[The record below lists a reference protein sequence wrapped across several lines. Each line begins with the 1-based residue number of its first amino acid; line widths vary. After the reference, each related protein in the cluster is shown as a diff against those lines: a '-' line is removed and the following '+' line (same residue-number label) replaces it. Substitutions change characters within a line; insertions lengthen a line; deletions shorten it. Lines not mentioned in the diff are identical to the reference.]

1 MPFSI
6 KRFTMHRSTSLPG
19 GRSSEGK
26 KISLTEIRE
35 NPNSSR
41 SSKKSDKN
49 KSSGNNSSSSTSS
62 SAQQQQGNLPNS
74 RSMDVSELRRLGFGN
89 PRQGPPPELL
99 ADAMAAVNDPHQQSS
114 SSSSSSSSTM
124 DRQRRTL
131 HSIQEYPSGTARF
144 STQQQSPG
152 GGGTV
157 YGSAGNT
164 STLPA
169 RWRSSLPPRPSSE
182 MRGVYSDTSS
192 SGTSGT
198 EVRRLVVRKNG
209 VRFQESDWAVEDNKG
224 GGRGGGGPPTIRPPS
239 SLSKR
244 SVDWEGDSGHM
255 SDVCP
260 RGSQTLKRPQ
270 PRRHHTVGFET
281 GSMTTLPRPS
291 LDLESHLPNQKS
303 HSLYQP
309 PSSVYDEDPGIMSE
323 VETSATGFR
332 RASKAR
338 SSLPIVR
345 TPSKTQER
353 PLGLVFLQ
361 YQSETKRALLPNEIT
376 SMDTVRALFV
386 RSFPKQLTMEYLDSP
401 HIRVYIH
408 DPAKDM
414 FYELEDLRD
423 IRDRSVLRI
432 YEQDVNGGG
441 VYSTYDQDLSYFS
454 EPEFDSEYQHQ
465 HIHRSKASK
474 APLPPA
480 IGYYGTL
487 PAQYLPANRT
497 QTLPHSASMRT
508 YSPSHVA
515 AADRQK
521 SQTMAPGGGGT
532 LPPPKPQRSFQQA
545 LTPLGKTIRSTPP
558 PTGPPPSIPSP
569 RSGQPRPLVPI
580 GSSMPMSPER
590 RHEPLG
596 SYRAPPDRPY
606 SVAGQATYHISPE
619 RRYDPSYHSSPERR
633 SQQESGYLSSPE
645 RRVDHQRSFS
655 GYSTSSSYEDS
666 VYGGSIYGTRSGSV
680 TPVIDDEAKLRMEY
694 MERQLASLTGLVQ
707 KALTTGPPNKNM
719 PPNQQLQQIPTRD
732 CEQGKVGNGTK
743 VHLTPEMYVQLR
755 HLRKQTKD
763 LRLEVRNLRRIAQA
777 QSVTARDTVRE
788 TCVKIK
794 SMLAH
799 AQSGEDQVCAER
811 LRVSREE
818 DLYRQD
824 VTKLEKD
831 LTELETHVE
840 ELRSNVINRKCRV
853 NMCDVEGMAL
863 ILSRA
868 SKTVADLKARFPN
881 LQDSLKSVMA
891 AEMEVVVR
899 EEKFL
904 KDEPDRLE
912 NALRRCKKLTGTL
925 VTLKRLASVQE
936 QRHTGAHTTPEKSS
950 SSEGNHSDGEVHNIK
965 ALASDPHTVIHV
977 PPGGHQRASENALD
991 ALLDE
996 LQTFTKPLEQPR
1008 DNIPGLLGPQRRLP
1022 SYPSAESPVRS
1033 PARSFAPSMPG
1044 QPEVTTSGNSAFR
1057 SPATI
1062 TSKLQVSESG
1072 AQRTVV
1078 SPSHSPVP
1086 ESKKPQDMIVR
1097 VAVNPGGNTKQT
1109 VIDGVEGT
1117 VTNPISQKKAPPP
1130 PPPRT
1135 TSRSP
1140 MTSPTAD
1147 TQDNVPGSP
1156 RDVVFSQLRSNS
1168 APVGDMDNSVKKA
1181 PAPRSV
1187 SKDEGTALKEK
1198 EDEELLRTSAISDEG
1213 LRRETLSSN
1222 SSSSESVNSQE
1233 GLQVGQTGS
1242 GLSPLGKERKSSG
1255 SRGTPPDGGTP
1266 NKSSKKL
1273 GPPTPPRTQLL
1284 ARQDVLEQRHQ
1295 ELLRK
1300 QKLLQDQYT
1309 RLQQLQNSQIL
1320 QRFPS
1325 RSATSTPIMNDLKK
1339 TGSESNILS
1348 KSALS
1353 MTPSSGSL
1361 THLAGNAVNF
1371 NPKEAK
1377 SHLAGNAVNFSPK
1390 EAKPSVVV
1398 TTSANSKAPAVP
1410 AKPAASQIQRNKIY
1424 ETDIL

>member
-1 MPFSI
+1 
-6 KRFTMHRSTSLPG
+6 
-19 GRSSEGK
+19 
-26 KISLTEIRE
+26 
-35 NPNSSR
+35 
-41 SSKKSDKN
+41 
-49 KSSGNNSSSSTSS
+49 
-62 SAQQQQGNLPNS
+62 
-74 RSMDVSELRRLGFGN
+74 
-89 PRQGPPPELL
+89 
-99 ADAMAAVNDPHQQSS
+99 
-114 SSSSSSSSTM
+114 
-124 DRQRRTL
+124 
-131 HSIQEYPSGTARF
+131 
-144 STQQQSPG
+144 
-152 GGGTV
+152 
-157 YGSAGNT
+157 
-164 STLPA
+164 
-169 RWRSSLPPRPSSE
+169 
-182 MRGVYSDTSS
+182 
-192 SGTSGT
+192 
-198 EVRRLVVRKNG
+198 
-209 VRFQESDWAVEDNKG
+209 
-224 GGRGGGGPPTIRPPS
+224 
-239 SLSKR
+239 
-244 SVDWEGDSGHM
+244 
-255 SDVCP
+255 
-260 RGSQTLKRPQ
+260 
-270 PRRHHTVGFET
+270 
-281 GSMTTLPRPS
+281 
-291 LDLESHLPNQKS
+291 
-303 HSLYQP
+303 
-309 PSSVYDEDPGIMSE
+309 
-323 VETSATGFR
+323 
-332 RASKAR
+332 
-338 SSLPIVR
+338 
-345 TPSKTQER
+345 
-353 PLGLVFLQ
+353 
-361 YQSETKRALLPNEIT
+361 
-376 SMDTVRALFV
+376 MDTVRALFV

-487 PAQYLPANRT
+487 PTQYLPANRT

-508 YSPSHVA
+508 YSPSH
-515 AADRQK
+515 AADRGK
-521 SQTMAPGGGGT
+521 SQTLPPGGGGT
-532 LPPPKPQRSFQQA
+532 QPPPKPQRSFQQT
-545 LTPLGKTIRSTPP
+545 LTPLGKTVRSTPP

-569 RSGQPRPLVPI
+569 RSGQPRPLVPV
-580 GSSMPMSPER
+580 GSTIPMSPER

-596 SYRAPPDRPY
+596 SYRTPPDRPY

-619 RRYDPSYHSSPERR
+619 RRYDPPYHSSPERR

-655 GYSTSSSYEDS
+655 GYSTSSSYEES
-666 VYGGSIYGTRSGSV
+666 LYGGSIYGTRSGSV
-680 TPVIDDEAKLRMEY
+680 TPVIDEEARLRMEY

-707 KALTTGPPNKNM
+707 KALTTGPPNKV
-719 PPNQQLQQIPTRD
+719 PTPQQQALQQIPTRD
-732 CEQGKVGNGTK
+732 CDPGKNNTK

-788 TCVKIK
+788 TCIKIK
-794 SMLAH
+794 SMLAS
-799 AQSGEDQVCAER
+799 AQAGEDQVCAER

-824 VTKLEKD
+824 VTTLEKD
-831 LTELETHVE
+831 LTELETQVE

-853 NMCDVEGMAL
+853 NMSDVEGMAL
-863 ILSRA
+863 VLSRA

-904 KDEPDRLE
+904 KEEPDRLE
-912 NALRRCKKLTGTL
+912 TALRRCKKLTGTL

-936 QRHTGAHTTPEKSS
+936 QRNTGAHPPPEKSS
-950 SSEGNHSDGEVHNIK
+950 SSEGNHSDGEVQNIK
-965 ALASDPHTVIHV
+965 TFASDPHTVIHV

-1033 PARSFAPSMPG
+1033 PARSFAPSIPG
-1044 QPEVTTSGNSAFR
+1044 QPEVTSSGNSAFR
-1057 SPATI
+1057 APATI
-1062 TSKLQVSESG
+1062 TSKLQVNESG
-1072 AQRTVV
+1072 QQRTVM

-1086 ESKKPQDMIVR
+1086 DSKKPQDMIIR

-1109 VIDGVEGT
+1109 LIDGVEGT
-1117 VTNPISQKKAPPP
+1117 ITTNPVAHKKAPPP

-1140 MTSPTAD
+1140 MTSPTTD
-1147 TQDNVPGSP
+1147 NQDSVPGSP

-1168 APVGDMDNSVKKA
+1168 APAGETDNSIKRMA
-1181 PAPRSV
+1181 APRSV
-1187 SKDEGTALKEK
+1187 SKDEGTAQKEK
-1198 EDEELLRTSAISDEG
+1198 EDEELLRTSAISDEA
-1213 LRRETLSSN
+1213 LRRDQLSSN

-1233 GLQVGQTGS
+1233 GLQVSQTGS
-1242 GLSPLGKERKSSG
+1242 GLSPVGKLERKSSSG
-1255 SRGTPPDGGTP
+1255 SSHGTPPEGGTP
-1266 NKSSKKL
+1266 NKDSKKL
-1273 GPPTPPRTQLL
+1273 GPPTPPRSRTE
-1284 ARQDVLEQRHQ
+1284 VLEQRHQ

-1300 QKLLQDQYT
+1300 QKHLQDQYS
-1309 RLQQLQNSQIL
+1309 RLQQLQRSQLL
-1320 QRFPS
+1320 QRFSPP
-1325 RSATSTPIMNDLKK
+1325 RSAASTPILNDLKK

-1348 KSALS
+1348 KSSFSL
-1353 MTPSSGSL
+1353 TPSSGSL
-1361 THLAGNAVNF
+1361 THLAGTAVTF
-1371 NPKEAK
+1371 TTKQET
-1377 SHLAGNAVNFSPK
+1377 
-1390 EAKPSVVV
+1390 KPSTVIT
-1398 TTSANSKAPAVP
+1398 TTSATSKAPAVP
-1410 AKPAASQIQRNKIY
+1410 AKPSTTQLLKNKIY

>member
-1 MPFSI
+1 MFQGVVQYRDP
-6 KRFTMHRSTSLPG
+6 
-19 GRSSEGK
+19 
-26 KISLTEIRE
+26 
-35 NPNSSR
+35 
-41 SSKKSDKN
+41 
-49 KSSGNNSSSSTSS
+49 
-62 SAQQQQGNLPNS
+62 QQQQQSQRFQQQQQQMLN
-74 RSMDVSELRRLGFGN
+74 
-89 PRQGPPPELL
+89 QKPPLHPQHHPQT
-99 ADAMAAVNDPHQQSS
+99 AVL
-114 SSSSSSSSTM
+114 SSSSSSST
-124 DRQRRTL
+124 D
-131 HSIQEYPSGTARF
+131 SSGGG
-144 STQQQSPG
+144 QQSGAATTPPNRRSRRRKSLLYQVLMSPLRKKSG
-152 GGGTV
+152 STNTLNTV
-157 YGSAGNT
+157 ANT
-164 STLPA
+164 
-169 RWRSSLPPRPSSE
+169 PSSGNH
-182 MRGVYSDTSS
+182 RQGNS
-192 SGTSGT
+192 
-198 EVRRLVVRKNG
+198 
-209 VRFQESDWAVEDNKG
+209 
-224 GGRGGGGPPTIRPPS
+224 
-239 SLSKR
+239 
-244 SVDWEGDSGHM
+244 
-255 SDVCP
+255 
-260 RGSQTLKRPQ
+260 
-270 PRRHHTVGFET
+270 
-281 GSMTTLPRPS
+281 
-291 LDLESHLPNQKS
+291 SHLPNQKS

>member
-26 KISLTEIRE
+26 KISLTEL
-35 NPNSSR
+35 PNSSSR
-41 SSKKSDKN
+41 SSKKSDKS
-49 KSSGNNSSSSTSS
+49 KSSSSSS
-62 SAQQQQGNLPNS
+62 SSQQQQQQQQQQQMQQLPNS
-74 RSMDVSELRRLGFGN
+74 RSMDVSELRRLGN

-99 ADAMAAVNDPHQQSS
+99 ADAMAATGNQMSS

-124 DRQRRTL
+124 DRQRRAL
-131 HSIQEYPSGTARF
+131 HSIQEHPSGPLSGRFTPQLQQPSPKGGYGGSNTA
-144 STQQQSPG
+144 
-152 GGGTV
+152 
-157 YGSAGNT
+157 
-164 STLPA
+164 TLPA

-182 MRGVYSDTSS
+182 MRGSFSDTGS
-192 SGTSGT
+192 SGGSGT

-209 VRFQESDWAVEDNKG
+209 VRFQESDWAADENHSVGNNKGG
-224 GGRGGGGPPTIRPPS
+224 GGRGGGVGPPTIRPPS

-244 SVDWEGDSGHM
+244 AAEWESDSGHM
-255 SDVCP
+255 SDVLP

-281 GSMTTLPRPS
+281 GSMSSLPRPS

-480 IGYYGTL
+480 LGYYGTL

-497 QTLPHSASMRT
+497 QTLPHSTSMRN
-508 YSPSHVA
+508 YSPTH
-515 AADRQK
+515 QK
-521 SQTMAPGGGGT
+521 NMPPGGGGT

-545 LTPLGKTIRSTPP
+545 LTPLGKTVRSTPP

-580 GSSMPMSPER
+580 GSTMPISPER

-596 SYRAPPDRPY
+596 SYRAAPPDRPY

-655 GYSTSSSYEDS
+655 GYSTSSSYEES
-666 VYGGSIYGTRSGSV
+666 LYGGSIYGTRSGSV
-680 TPVIDDEAKLRMEY
+680 TPVIDEEASIHRLRMEY

-707 KALTTGPPNKNM
+707 KALTTGPPNKNQT
-719 PPNQQLQQIPTRD
+719 PQQQQQQQQLQQIPTKD
-732 CEQGKVGNGTK
+732 NNQIMKDGTIK

-794 SMLAH
+794 TMLAQ

-824 VTKLEKD
+824 VTRLEKD

-853 NMCDVEGMAL
+853 NMSDVEGMAL
-863 ILSRA
+863 VLSRA

-904 KDEPDRLE
+904 KEEPDRLE

-936 QRHTGAHTTPEKSS
+936 QRNTGAHPTPDKSS
-950 SSEGNHSDGEVHNIK
+950 SSEGNHSDGEVQTVKTI
-965 ALASDPHTVIHV
+965 ASDPHTVIHV
-977 PPGGHQRASENALD
+977 PPGGGHQRASENALD

-1044 QPEVTTSGNSAFR
+1044 QPEATNSAFR
-1057 SPATI
+1057 APATI
-1062 TSKLQVSESG
+1062 TSKLQVSESPG
-1072 AQRTVV
+1072 QRTVL

-1086 ESKKPQDMIVR
+1086 DSKKNSSSQEMIMR

-1117 VTNPISQKKAPPP
+1117 VTNPVAQKKAPPP

-1140 MTSPTAD
+1140 LTSPTAD
-1147 TQDNVPGSP
+1147 NQEPVPGSP

-1168 APVGDMDNSVKKA
+1168 APAGETENSVKKSVG
-1181 PAPRSV
+1181 PRSV
-1187 SKDEGTALKEK
+1187 SRDEGMSQKEK
-1198 EDEELLRTSAISDEG
+1198 EDEELLRTSAISEESV
-1213 LRRETLSSN
+1213 RRETLSSN

-1233 GLQVGQTGS
+1233 GLQV
-1242 GLSPLGKERKSSG
+1242 SPAGGKMGAPSE
-1255 SRGTPPDGGTP
+1255 GGTP
-1266 NKSSKKL
+1266 TKGSKKL
-1273 GPPTPPRTQLL
+1273 GPPTPPRS
-1284 ARQDVLEQRHQ
+1284 RVDVLEQRHQ

-1300 QKLLQDQYT
+1300 QKLLQDQYS
-1309 RLQQLQNSQIL
+1309 RLQQLQNSQLL
-1320 QRFPS
+1320 QRFSPS
-1325 RSATSTPIMNDLKK
+1325 RSAASTPVLNDLKK
-1339 TGSESNILS
+1339 TGSESNILL
-1348 KSALS
+1348 KSALVP
-1353 MTPSSGSL
+1353 TASSGSL
-1361 THLAGNAVNF
+1361 THLAGNAVHF
-1371 NPKEAK
+1371 NPKEMK
-1377 SHLAGNAVNFSPK
+1377 SPA
-1390 EAKPSVVV
+1390 VV
-1398 TTSANSKAPAVP
+1398 TTSSSSSANKAPAVP
-1410 AKPAASQIQRNKIY
+1410 AKPTSATSIQKTKIY

>member
-1 MPFSI
+1 M
-6 KRFTMHRSTSLPG
+6 
-19 GRSSEGK
+19 
-26 KISLTEIRE
+26 
-35 NPNSSR
+35 
-41 SSKKSDKN
+41 
-49 KSSGNNSSSSTSS
+49 
-62 SAQQQQGNLPNS
+62 
-74 RSMDVSELRRLGFGN
+74 
-89 PRQGPPPELL
+89 
-99 ADAMAAVNDPHQQSS
+99 
-114 SSSSSSSSTM
+114 
-124 DRQRRTL
+124 
-131 HSIQEYPSGTARF
+131 
-144 STQQQSPG
+144 
-152 GGGTV
+152 
-157 YGSAGNT
+157 
-164 STLPA
+164 
-169 RWRSSLPPRPSSE
+169 
-182 MRGVYSDTSS
+182 
-192 SGTSGT
+192 
-198 EVRRLVVRKNG
+198 
-209 VRFQESDWAVEDNKG
+209 
-224 GGRGGGGPPTIRPPS
+224 
-239 SLSKR
+239 
-244 SVDWEGDSGHM
+244 SVF
-255 SDVCP
+255 V
-260 RGSQTLKRPQ
+260 
-270 PRRHHTVGFET
+270 
-281 GSMTTLPRPS
+281 
-291 LDLESHLPNQKS
+291 
-303 HSLYQP
+303 
-309 PSSVYDEDPGIMSE
+309 
-323 VETSATGFR
+323 A
-332 RASKAR
+332 
-338 SSLPIVR
+338 
-345 TPSKTQER
+345 
-353 PLGLVFLQ
+353 GLVFLQ

-474 APLPPA
+474 APLPPSL
-480 IGYYGTL
+480 GYYGTL

-497 QTLPHSASMRT
+497 QTLPHSASMRN
-508 YSPSHVA
+508 YSPTHA
-515 AADRQK
+515 AQK
-521 SQTMAPGGGGT
+521 PQGGGGT

-545 LTPLGKTIRSTPP
+545 LTPLGKSVRSTPP

-580 GSSMPMSPER
+580 GSTLPLSPER

-606 SVAGQATYHISPE
+606 STYHV
-619 RRYDPSYHSSPERR
+619 SYHSSPERR

-645 RRVDHQRSFS
+645 RRGPFS
-655 GYSTSSSYEDS
+655 AGYSSSYEDS
-666 VYGGSIYGTRSGSV
+666 LYGGSVYGTRSGSV
-680 TPVIDDEAKLRMEY
+680 TPVIDEEASIHRLRMEY

-707 KALTTGPPNKNM
+707 KALTTGPPNKNQT
-719 PPNQQLQQIPTRD
+719 PQQQQQQQQQLLQQIPTKD
-732 CEQGKVGNGTK
+732 NNQMMKDGTINREIAPAVK
-743 VHLTPEMYVQLR
+743 PHLLPKSPSPQSAVIYDSREHVTPKEVHLTPEMYVQLR

-794 SMLAH
+794 TMLAQ

-824 VTKLEKD
+824 VTRLEKD

-853 NMCDVEGMAL
+853 NMSDVEGMAL
-863 ILSRA
+863 VLSRA

-904 KDEPDRLE
+904 KEEPDRLE
-912 NALRRCKKLTGTL
+912 TALRRCKKLTGTL

-936 QRHTGAHTTPEKSS
+936 QRHTGAHPTPEKSS
-950 SSEGNHSDGEVHNIK
+950 SSEGNHSDGEVHTVKTI
-965 ALASDPHTVIHV
+965 ASDPHTVIHV

-1008 DNIPGLLGPQRRLP
+1008 DNIPGLLGTQRRLP

-1044 QPEVTTSGNSAFR
+1044 QPDSAFR
-1057 SPATI
+1057 APATI
-1062 TSKLQVSESG
+1062 TSKLQVSES
-1072 AQRTVV
+1072 
-1078 SPSHSPVP
+1078 PVP
-1086 ESKKPQDMIVR
+1086 PDAKKPQDMIIR

-1117 VTNPISQKKAPPP
+1117 ITNPVAHKKAPPP

-1140 MTSPTAD
+1140 LTSPTAD
-1147 TQDNVPGSP
+1147 ANVPGSP
-1156 RDVVFSQLRSNS
+1156 RDVVFGQLRSNS
-1168 APVGDMDNSVKKA
+1168 APAGEVDNSVKKSVG
-1181 PAPRSV
+1181 PRSV
-1187 SKDEGTALKEK
+1187 SKDEGMTQKEK
-1198 EDEELLRTSAISDEG
+1198 EDEELLRTSAISEESI
-1213 LRRETLSSN
+1213 RRETLSSN

-1233 GLQVGQTGS
+1233 GLQVGKS
-1242 GLSPLGKERKSSG
+1242 GE
-1255 SRGTPPDGGTP
+1255 GGTP
-1266 NKSSKKL
+1266 SKGSKKL
-1273 GPPTPPRTQLL
+1273 GPPTPPRT
-1284 ARQDVLEQRHQ
+1284 RVDVLEQRHQ

-1309 RLQQLQNSQIL
+1309 RLQQLQSSQIL
-1320 QRFPS
+1320 QRFSPS
-1325 RSATSTPIMNDLKK
+1325 RSSASTPVLNDLKK
-1339 TGSESNILS
+1339 TGSESNILL

-1353 MTPSSGSL
+1353 ATPSSGSL
-1361 THLAGNAVNF
+1361 THLAGNAVHF
-1371 NPKEAK
+1371 NPRDLRPGA
-1377 SHLAGNAVNFSPK
+1377 
-1390 EAKPSVVV
+1390 
-1398 TTSANSKAPAVP
+1398 TTSSAGAPAVP
-1410 AKPAASQIQRNKIY
+1410 AKPTTTSIQKTKIY